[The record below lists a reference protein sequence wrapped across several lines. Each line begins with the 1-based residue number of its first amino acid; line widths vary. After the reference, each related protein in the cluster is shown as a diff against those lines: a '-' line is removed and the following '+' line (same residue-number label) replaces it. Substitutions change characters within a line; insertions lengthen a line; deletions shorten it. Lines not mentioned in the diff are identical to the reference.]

1 MKIDVYENMYIFWSL
16 IYTVR
21 EVLNSLIFSIIAS
34 VLGMLH
40 NWTEFFM
47 EVVCCKFKLGKYETK
62 DIITNNS
69 GGSAPASLTEN
80 ASSNLPN
87 VNLYSSPNSWPQLV
101 ETREGSSCC
110 YADTLQ
116 ELNHLFYFR
125 NIRNLLLNQLIL
137 STGMSAIYLQISCIY
152 FFLNLWIPRSVCIS

>member
-16 IYTVR
+16 IYTVC

-80 ASSNLPN
+80 TSSNLPN

-110 YADTLQ
+110 YAGTSQ

-125 NIRNLLLNQLIL
+125 NIHNLLLNQLIL
-137 STGMSAIYLQISCIY
+137 STGISAIYLQISCIG
-152 FFLNLWIPRSVCIS
+152 FF

>member
-1 MKIDVYENMYIFWSL
+1 MYIFWSL
-16 IYTVR
+16 IYTVC

-40 NWTEFFM
+40 NWTEFFV

-101 ETREGSSCC
+101 GTRKGSSCC
-110 YADTLQ
+110 YADPLQ

-137 STGMSAIYLQISCIY
+137 STGISAIYLQISCIY
-152 FFLNLWIPRSVCIS
+152 FF

>member
-16 IYTVR
+16 IYTVC

-80 ASSNLPN
+80 MSSNLPN

-101 ETREGSSCC
+101 ETRKGRSCC

-116 ELNHLFYFR
+116 ELNHLFCFR

-137 STGMSAIYLQISCIY
+137 STGISAIYLQISCIY
-152 FFLNLWIPRSVCIS
+152 FF

>member
-40 NWTEFFM
+40 NWTEFFV

-116 ELNHLFYFR
+116 ELNHISVLFQKYSQSASESVNFIYR
-125 NIRNLLLNQLIL
+125 YVSHLSSNQLH
-137 STGMSAIYLQISCIY
+137 
-152 FFLNLWIPRSVCIS
+152 F

>member
-16 IYTVR
+16 IYTVC

-80 ASSNLPN
+80 TSSNLPN

-125 NIRNLLLNQLIL
+125 NIHNLLLNQLFL

-152 FFLNLWIPRSVCIS
+152 FF

>member
-16 IYTVR
+16 SYTVC

-101 ETREGSSCC
+101 ETRKGSSCC

-125 NIRNLLLNQLIL
+125 NIHNLLLNQLFL
-137 STGMSAIYLQISCIY
+137 STGMSAIYLQISCIG
-152 FFLNLWIPRSVCIS
+152 FF

>member
-16 IYTVR
+16 IYTVC

-80 ASSNLPN
+80 TSSNPPN

-125 NIRNLLLNQLIL
+125 NIHNLLLNQLFL
-137 STGMSAIYLQISCIY
+137 STGMSAIYLQISCIL
-152 FFLNLWIPRSVCIS
+152 FL

>member
-1 MKIDVYENMYIFWSL
+1 MKIDVYEIMYIFWSL
-16 IYTVR
+16 IYTVC
-21 EVLNSLIFSIIAS
+21 EVLNSPIFSIIAS

-80 ASSNLPN
+80 TSSNLPN

-101 ETREGSSCC
+101 ETRKGHSCC

-125 NIRNLLLNQLIL
+125 NIHNLLLNQLIL
-137 STGMSAIYLQISCIY
+137 STGMSAIYLQISCI
-152 FFLNLWIPRSVCIS
+152 

>member
-16 IYTVR
+16 IYTVC

-80 ASSNLPN
+80 TSSNLPN

-101 ETREGSSCC
+101 ETRKGRSCRHIAGIKPSVLFQKYSQSASESVNFIYWYVSHLSSNQ
-110 YADTLQ
+110 L
-116 ELNHLFYFR
+116 HLF
-125 NIRNLLLNQLIL
+125 
-137 STGMSAIYLQISCIY
+137 
-152 FFLNLWIPRSVCIS
+152 FFKSLDS